1 MNAFDDLKRGN
12 PELAIQMFA
21 ENGELDYF
29 GRIIRGKTNIEKL
42 LKGFKRYD
50 LEGISKYWQGIKCS
64 DGIFLYEVCKC
75 AVNGCSWEIYYNMGT
90 EYEVGEKRVITH
102 VKERLIEI
110 TLNHENLVERA
121 KVSKRQNV

>member
-1 MNAFDDLKRGN
+1 MNAWLEFTKGN
-12 PELAIQMFA
+12 PELASQIFA

-29 GRIIRGKTNIEKL
+29 GRIIRGKTNIAEF
-42 LKGFKRYD
+42 LKGFKRYE
-50 LEGISKYWQGIKCS
+50 LEYISKNWMGIKCTG
-64 DGIFLYEVCKC
+64 GIFSICTC
-75 AVNGCSWEIYYNMGT
+75 AVNGCSWEIYFNIGT

-102 VKERLIEI
+102 VKERLVEI